1 MNIGKKLLS
10 LLTVFCLT
18 LSLVPTVALAADATS
33 IWFGYRDTHSV
44 TLNSTT
50 PYLASN
56 STQAVATQ
64 PNEATGYAY
73 FTNGTLTLHN
83 YNNSSTAGIFSG
95 YYDLTIKLEGTNS
108 IKSSDNGICTYKNL
122 TISGPG
128 SLSLTAAGNGTTVYA
143 GGTLTI
149 NNGAKVSA
157 PSGQSGQSFHV
168 DTSNGRIIITGAGT
182 EVNAIDVTY
191 KRGIVRSGTINYGED
206 KYNGTIEV
214 SDGAKLQ
221 ATQIEGTLI
230 VDGENSSLD
239 SSKNEVSSNHVKKY
253 VVSGKVTDGTSDI
266 VGASVQLC
274 STAGTA
280 NANASAVI
288 RTSTTTESGTYSFSN
303 VPAGTYTIQA
313 SKDGYTSATS
323 QSVTVES
330 ADVTDTN
337 LTLSLIKYNVYV
349 NGTQVTGLNKG
360 NVLAS
365 DTNNSGKVSYTPAGE
380 GTPAKLTLSGV
391 NLTSSGISTSE
402 PLVIELQANTT
413 NTISVSGHAINMHQ
427 DTSSS
432 KPAPLEI
439 TGTGTLNVTG
449 SSQSS
454 TLYAYGDVTINGG
467 ANVTAINTNTGLGDA
482 LDLTQHHLTISGDGT
497 TLLAQKS
504 GTAQGVA
511 AINNVNTLTVDG
523 GATLTAQSGNK
534 AVVAQQITY
543 PTGATISVDKSYNNS
558 GANLTYEFSNLS
570 NYKYM
575 KVETGSGVA
584 TTKEATPNA
593 TFTATGPDCGTLSDV
608 SNGMQYKVGEGS
620 TWESIN
626 STSKSLS
633 GLSNGSIIYIKTPGN
648 GSTTSDSDTQTITIS
663 KASVPSGLTAQAPN
677 NENSSGKIIGTAA
690 TMEYQLNGHT
700 AWNNA
705 SENEITGLA
714 AGTYNVRVKASGN
727 VLASDSVS
735 VIVPFGYGVWVGNT
749 QITSANK
756 DNVQTG
762 VTYNPDTKTLT
773 LKGATITGAA
783 NRAYTSAITDACGI
797 YSTHALTINL
807 VGSNTVKGATTS
819 EYGNYGIFVSGKLTF
834 TSSDSDGSITVSG
847 GASINNGNAWVPG
860 VYASGITV
868 NNCNVTASGG
878 TAEGDKY
885 PVSYAMSTAPTL
897 IGVEVTMAN
906 TENTEPTSTLEY
918 NKSKNSTY
926 KYLQITKK
934 TSEDTT
940 VADPVIEPESGYFT
954 GSVAVKMSCLTSGA
968 EIYYTTNGSEPT
980 TGSTEKYNTDITLN
994 DTATVKAVAVKD
1006 GKQSQIVTATFTK
1019 RADSAKTVT
1028 DVTLNLSDHKKS
1040 LTVGMSDQLT
1050 ATVKHN
1056 ETPIN
1061 DVSVTWISDNPD
1073 VATVD
1078 ASGNITAKELG
1089 KARITASV
1097 TENGTTF
1104 SDFCDVIIT
1113 AKTQVAIT
1121 FNANGGTVSP
1131 ATANT
1136 NAYGKLDSL
1145 PTPTRSGYSFDG
1157 WYTEVEGGT
1166 AVTTDTVFDST
1177 TTIYAHWT
1185 RNSSGGSHTT
1195 YYPVNTL
1202 AKSEGGSVVVSQK
1215 SASKGSAVTVTVTP
1229 ESGYQV
1235 SSVQA
1240 VDKDGKKL
1248 TLTDKGDGKYT
1259 FVMPGSKVEVSASFA
1274 QVQKPE
1280 EPSPYRDVSKDSY
1293 YYDAVQ
1299 WASNKG
1305 ITNGVADG
1313 VFAPDWICTRG
1324 QIVTFLWRSVGSPTP
1339 KTAEMP
1345 FADVAEDAYYAQ
1357 AVLWAVENGI
1367 TKGTSETT
1375 FSPDQTCTRAHAV
1388 AFLYR
1393 LVGSPAVT
1401 GSSFQDVAA
1410 DAYYNAAVA
1419 WAVQQ
1424 GITNGT
1430 SETTFSPNETCTRA
1444 QIVTFLYRM
1453 DQAK

>member
-1 MNIGKKLLS
+1 MMQKSLMELKHLTGKNTINGTSNAIYLYRETTEATSPKLTITS
-10 LLTVFCLT
+10 NQSGT
-18 LSLVPTVALAADATS
+18 LSMTS
-33 IWFGYRDTHSV
+33 S
-44 TLNSTT
+44 NASTT
-50 PYLASN
+50 VYVDSDITINGSAKVN
-56 STQAVATQ
+56 ATI
-64 PNEATGYAY
+64 
-73 FTNGTLTLHN
+73 NGTAQAIHSPNGNIIIEGTAEVIATNEH
-83 YNNSSTAGIFSG
+83 STTS
-95 YYDLTIKLEGTNS
+95 TTNS
-108 IKSSDNGICTYKNL
+108 IAVL
-122 TISGPG
+122 
-128 SLSLTAAGNGTTVYA
+128 V
-143 GGTLTI
+143 
-149 NNGAKVSA
+149 GADSK
-157 PSGQSGQSFHV
+157 PF
-168 DTSNGRIIITGAGT
+168 
-182 EVNAIDVTY
+182 
-191 KRGIVRSGTINYGED
+191 
-206 KYNGTIEV
+206 GTIEV
-214 SDGAKLQ
+214 KDSASLKAQGHGKALGCTTFTYPANGYVAKGSTDYEPTNLGEYLSNNL
-221 ATQIEGTLI
+221 ATY
-230 VDGENSSLD
+230 
-239 SSKNEVSSNHVKKY
+239 KY
-253 VVSGKVTDGTSDI
+253 VEVKPGDTTPTPTVTS
-266 VGASVQLC
+266 
-274 STAGTA
+274 
-280 NANASAVI
+280 
-288 RTSTTTESGTYSFSN
+288 
-303 VPAGTYTIQA
+303 
-313 SKDGYTSATS
+313 
-323 QSVTVES
+323 
-330 ADVTDTN
+330 
-337 LTLSLIKYNVYV
+337 
-349 NGTQVTGLNKG
+349 
-360 NVLAS
+360 
-365 DTNNSGKVSYTPAGE
+365 
-380 GTPAKLTLSGV
+380 
-391 NLTSSGISTSE
+391 
-402 PLVIELQANTT
+402 
-413 NTISVSGHAINMHQ
+413 
-427 DTSSS
+427 
-432 KPAPLEI
+432 
-439 TGTGTLNVTG
+439 
-449 SSQSS
+449 
-454 TLYAYGDVTINGG
+454 
-467 ANVTAINTNTGLGDA
+467 
-482 LDLTQHHLTISGDGT
+482 
-497 TLLAQKS
+497 
-504 GTAQGVA
+504 
-511 AINNVNTLTVDG
+511 
-523 GATLTAQSGNK
+523 
-534 AVVAQQITY
+534 
-543 PTGATISVDKSYNNS
+543 
-558 GANLTYEFSNLS
+558 
-570 NYKYM
+570 
-575 KVETGSGVA
+575 
-584 TTKEATPNA
+584 
-593 TFTATGPDCGTLSDV
+593 
-608 SNGMQYKVGEGS
+608 
-620 TWESIN
+620 
-626 STSKSLS
+626 
-633 GLSNGSIIYIKTPGN
+633 
-648 GSTTSDSDTQTITIS
+648 
-663 KASVPSGLTAQAPN
+663 
-677 NENSSGKIIGTAA
+677 
-690 TMEYQLNGHT
+690 
-700 AWNNA
+700 
-705 SENEITGLA
+705 
-714 AGTYNVRVKASGN
+714 
-727 VLASDSVS
+727 
-735 VIVPFGYGVWVGNT
+735 YGVWVGET
-749 QITSANK
+749 EVTSVNK
-756 DNVQTG
+756 DNVLGNASTSS
-762 VTYNPDTKTLT
+762 VNANVSYDPATKTLT

-783 NRAYTSAITDACGI
+783 NRAYTSAINDACGI

-807 VGSNTVKGATTS
+807 VGSNTVSGAETS
-819 EYGNYGIFVSGKLTF
+819 PYGNYGIFVSGKLTF
-834 TSSDSDGSITVSG
+834 TSDRNGSIIVSG
-847 GASINNGNAWVPG
+847 GASTNIGNAWVRG

-885 PVSYAMSTAPTL
+885 SVSYAMSTAPTL

-906 TENTEPTSTLEY
+906 MENTEPTSTLEY

-1104 SDFCDVIIT
+1104 SDFCDVIVT
-1113 AKTQVAIT
+1113 AKTQVAVT

-1157 WYTEVEGGT
+1157 WYTEAEGGT

-1195 YYPVNTL
+1195 YYPVNTP
-1202 AKSEGGSVVVSQK
+1202 AKSEGGSVVVSPK
-1215 SASKGSAVTVTVTP
+1215 SPSKGATVTVTVTP

-1248 TLTDKGDGKYT
+1248 TLTDKGDGKYS

-1280 EPSPYRDVSKDSY
+1280 ETSPYRDVSKDSY

-1305 ITNGVADG
+1305 ITNGVSDG
-1313 VFAPDWICTRG
+1313 VFAPDWVCTRG

-1388 AFLYR
+1388 AF
-1393 LVGSPAVT
+1393 V
-1401 GSSFQDVAA
+1401 
-1410 DAYYNAAVA
+1410 
-1419 WAVQQ
+1419 
-1424 GITNGT
+1424 
-1430 SETTFSPNETCTRA
+1430 
-1444 QIVTFLYRM
+1444 YRM
-1453 DQAK
+1453 DESTEDPPKIIKDLQ

>member
-18 LSLVPTVALAADATS
+18 LSLVPTVALAADATR

>member
-1 MNIGKKLLS
+1 MMQKSLMELKHLTGKNTINGTSNAIYLYRETTEATSPKLTITS
-10 LLTVFCLT
+10 NQSGT
-18 LSLVPTVALAADATS
+18 LSMTS
-33 IWFGYRDTHSV
+33 S
-44 TLNSTT
+44 NASTT
-50 PYLASN
+50 VYVDSDITINGSAKVN
-56 STQAVATQ
+56 ATI
-64 PNEATGYAY
+64 
-73 FTNGTLTLHN
+73 NGTAQAIHSPNGNIIIEGTAEVIATNEH
-83 YNNSSTAGIFSG
+83 STTS
-95 YYDLTIKLEGTNS
+95 TTNS
-108 IKSSDNGICTYKNL
+108 IAVL
-122 TISGPG
+122 
-128 SLSLTAAGNGTTVYA
+128 V
-143 GGTLTI
+143 
-149 NNGAKVSA
+149 GADSK
-157 PSGQSGQSFHV
+157 PF
-168 DTSNGRIIITGAGT
+168 
-182 EVNAIDVTY
+182 
-191 KRGIVRSGTINYGED
+191 
-206 KYNGTIEV
+206 GTIEV
-214 SDGAKLQ
+214 KDSASLKAQGHGKALGCTTFTYPANGYVAKGSTDYEPTNLGEYLSNNL
-221 ATQIEGTLI
+221 ATY
-230 VDGENSSLD
+230 
-239 SSKNEVSSNHVKKY
+239 KY
-253 VVSGKVTDGTSDI
+253 VEVKPGDTTPTPTVTS
-266 VGASVQLC
+266 
-274 STAGTA
+274 
-280 NANASAVI
+280 
-288 RTSTTTESGTYSFSN
+288 
-303 VPAGTYTIQA
+303 
-313 SKDGYTSATS
+313 
-323 QSVTVES
+323 
-330 ADVTDTN
+330 
-337 LTLSLIKYNVYV
+337 
-349 NGTQVTGLNKG
+349 
-360 NVLAS
+360 
-365 DTNNSGKVSYTPAGE
+365 
-380 GTPAKLTLSGV
+380 
-391 NLTSSGISTSE
+391 
-402 PLVIELQANTT
+402 
-413 NTISVSGHAINMHQ
+413 
-427 DTSSS
+427 
-432 KPAPLEI
+432 
-439 TGTGTLNVTG
+439 
-449 SSQSS
+449 
-454 TLYAYGDVTINGG
+454 
-467 ANVTAINTNTGLGDA
+467 
-482 LDLTQHHLTISGDGT
+482 
-497 TLLAQKS
+497 
-504 GTAQGVA
+504 
-511 AINNVNTLTVDG
+511 
-523 GATLTAQSGNK
+523 
-534 AVVAQQITY
+534 
-543 PTGATISVDKSYNNS
+543 
-558 GANLTYEFSNLS
+558 
-570 NYKYM
+570 
-575 KVETGSGVA
+575 
-584 TTKEATPNA
+584 
-593 TFTATGPDCGTLSDV
+593 
-608 SNGMQYKVGEGS
+608 
-620 TWESIN
+620 
-626 STSKSLS
+626 
-633 GLSNGSIIYIKTPGN
+633 
-648 GSTTSDSDTQTITIS
+648 
-663 KASVPSGLTAQAPN
+663 
-677 NENSSGKIIGTAA
+677 
-690 TMEYQLNGHT
+690 
-700 AWNNA
+700 
-705 SENEITGLA
+705 
-714 AGTYNVRVKASGN
+714 
-727 VLASDSVS
+727 
-735 VIVPFGYGVWVGNT
+735 YGVWVGET
-749 QITSANK
+749 EVTSVNK
-756 DNVQTG
+756 DNVLGNASTSS
-762 VTYNPDTKTLT
+762 VNANVSYDPATKTLT

-783 NRAYTSAITDACGI
+783 NRAYTSAINDACGI

-807 VGSNTVKGATTS
+807 VGSNTVSGAETS
-819 EYGNYGIFVSGKLTF
+819 PYGNYGIFVSGKLTF
-834 TSSDSDGSITVSG
+834 TSDRNGSIIVSG
-847 GASINNGNAWVPG
+847 GASTNNGNAWVPG

-885 PVSYAMSTAPTL
+885 SVSYAMSTAPTL

-906 TENTEPTSTLEY
+906 MENTEPTSTLEY

-1104 SDFCDVIIT
+1104 SDFCDVIVT
-1113 AKTQVAIT
+1113 AKTQVAVT

-1157 WYTEVEGGT
+1157 WYTEAEGGT

-1195 YYPVNTL
+1195 YYPVNTP
-1202 AKSEGGSVVVSQK
+1202 AKSEGGSVVVSPK
-1215 SASKGSAVTVTVTP
+1215 SPSKGATVTVTVTP

-1248 TLTDKGDGKYT
+1248 TLTDKGDGKYS

-1280 EPSPYRDVSKDSY
+1280 ETSPYRDVSKDSY

-1305 ITNGVADG
+1305 ITNGVSDG
-1313 VFAPDWICTRG
+1313 VFAPDWVCTRG

-1393 LVGSPAVT
+1393 LAGSPAVT
-1401 GSSFQDVAA
+1401 GSSFQDVDA

-1430 SETTFSPNETCTRA
+1430 SETTFSPDKTCTRA

>member
-33 IWFGYRDTHSV
+33 VTVYGVQMVSSDGSTTYYKNGSNGNKGSLIGNSSDYNAKYEPNTHTL
-44 TLNSTT
+44 TLNNYQGGSIYSTGDLT
-50 PYLASN
+50 ILLVGINTITSSSSSN
-56 STQAVATQ
+56 GIMIGSERARNANLVIS
-64 PNEATGYAY
+64 GS
-73 FTNGTLTLHN
+73 GTLTLTSSSNGSTIYVSN
-83 YNNSSTAGIFSG
+83 Y
-95 YYDLTIKLEGTNS
+95 LTIKDGATVTSKGGT
-108 IKSSDNGICTYKNL
+108 
-122 TISGPG
+122 SGQ
-128 SLSLTAAGNGTTVYA
+128 AIHA
-143 GGTLTI
+143 GGGKI
-149 NNGAKVSA
+149 VI
-157 PSGQSGQSFHV
+157 Q
-168 DTSNGRIIITGAGT
+168 DSNTA
-182 EVNAIDVTY
+182 VNAVNGSS
-191 KRGIVRSGTINYGED
+191 RGVIRSGVPGNYGTVEI
-206 KYNGTIEV
+206 N
-214 SDGAKLQ
+214 DGAKLT
-221 ATQIEGTLI
+221 ASHIDGTLVI
-230 VDGENSSLD
+230 NGQNGDLSN
-239 SSKNEVSSNHVKKY
+239 NEASAPAITKY
-253 VVSGKVTDGTSDI
+253 TISGKIIDETNQPI
-266 VGASVQLC
+266 AKASVQLAP
-274 STAGTA
+274 TGTA
-280 NANASAVI
+280 AIPAVMTDSDGKYTI
-288 RTSTTTESGTYSFSN
+288 EN

-313 SKDGYTSATS
+313 SKDGYTSSTS
-323 QSVTVES
+323 RSVTVES

-349 NGTQVTGLNKG
+349 NGTQVTGINKD
-360 NVLAS
+360 NVLNDS
-365 DTNNSGKVSYTPAGE
+365 DQTVKYTPASE
-380 GTPAKLTLSGV
+380 DGTTPQKLTLNGANIVNGSNNGIKAFSDLTITLSGSNV
-391 NLTSSGISTSE
+391 ISG
-402 PLVIELQANTT
+402 
-413 NTISVSGHAINMHQ
+413 SGHAINM
-427 DTSSS
+427 TNGALTIIGPGSLEASSDS
-432 KPAPLEI
+432 GQ
-439 TGTGTLNVTG
+439 TTVYTD
-449 SSQSS
+449 
-454 TLYAYGDVTINGG
+454 GDVTIKGG
-467 ANVTAINTNTGLGDA
+467 AKITATNTSSGNGDVFDLGDSKHNLTITGNGTQVTA
-482 LDLTQHHLTISGDGT
+482 
-497 TLLAQKS
+497 QKTE
-504 GTAQGVA
+504 GNEV
-511 AINNVNTLTVDG
+511 AINHVATLTVND
-523 GATLTAQSGNK
+523 GATLTAQSNGTAISCDTFTRGVGYTVNVD
-534 AVVAQQITY
+534 ATNY
-543 PTGATISVDKSYNNS
+543 DGSGATANYQDNS
-558 GANLTYEFSNLS
+558 RTA
-570 NYKYM
+570 YKY
-575 KVETGSGVA
+575 VEV
-584 TTKEATPNA
+584 K
-593 TFTATGPDCGTLSDV
+593 
-608 SNGMQYKVGEGS
+608 
-620 TWESIN
+620 
-626 STSKSLS
+626 
-633 GLSNGSIIYIKTPGN
+633 PGN
-648 GSTTSDSDTQTITIS
+648 T
-663 KASVPSGLTAQAPN
+663 PS
-677 NENSSGKIIGTAA
+677 
-690 TMEYQLNGHT
+690 
-700 AWNNA
+700 
-705 SENEITGLA
+705 
-714 AGTYNVRVKASGN
+714 AGTS
-727 VLASDSVS
+727 
-735 VIVPFGYGVWVGNT
+735 YGVWVGNT
-749 QITSANK
+749 KVTS
-756 DNVQTG
+756 DNASNVLSDGQ
-762 VTYNPDTKTLT
+762 VSYDPATKTLT
-773 LKGATITGAA
+773 LNGANVTGAE
-783 NRAYTSAITDACGI
+783 NRAYTSAINDACGI

-807 VGSNTVKGATTS
+807 VGSNTVSGAETS
-819 EYGNYGIFVSGKLTF
+819 LYGNYGIFVSGKLTF
-834 TSSDSDGSITVSG
+834 TSSDSDGSLTVSG
-847 GASINNGNAWVPG
+847 GESNNKGNAWVPG
-860 VYASGITV
+860 IYASGITV
-868 NNCNVTASGG
+868 NNCNVIASGG
-878 TAEGDKY
+878 TAKKDKY

-897 IGVEVTMAN
+897 IGVEVTKAN
-906 TENTEPTSTLEY
+906 TANTEPTSTLEY

-934 TSEDTT
+934 TNADTT
-940 VADPVIEPESGYFT
+940 VADPVIEPESGYFI
-954 GSVAVKMSCLTSGA
+954 GSVAVKMSCLTNGA
-968 EIYYTTNGSEPT
+968 TIYYTTDGSDPGSST
-980 TGSTEKYNTDITLN
+980 T
-994 DTATVKAVAVKD
+994 
-1006 GKQSQIVTATFTK
+1006 KQSYNASVTITQNTTIKAIAISGENKSNVVTSAFTK
-1019 RADSAKTVT
+1019 RTDGAGTVT
-1028 DVTLNLSDHKKS
+1028 NVTLNLSDQQKT
-1040 LTVGMSDQLT
+1040 LTVGTSDKLT
-1050 ATVKHN
+1050 ATVKHDAS
-1056 ETPIN
+1056 EIKGLT
-1061 DVSVTWISDNPD
+1061 VTWISDNPD

-1104 SDFCDVIIT
+1104 SDFWDVIVT

-1136 NAYGKLDSL
+1136 NAYGKLDNL

-1157 WYTEVEGGT
+1157 WYTTAEDGT
-1166 AVTTDTVFDST
+1166 AVTTDTVFDND

-1202 AKSEGGSVVVSQK
+1202 AKSEGGSVVVSTK

-1248 TLTDKGDGKYT
+1248 TLTDKGDGKYS

-1280 EPSPYRDVSKDSY
+1280 ETSPYRDVSKDSY

-1430 SETTFSPNETCTRA
+1430 SETTFSPDETCTRA

>member
-1 MNIGKKLLS
+1 
-10 LLTVFCLT
+10 
-18 LSLVPTVALAADATS
+18 
-33 IWFGYRDTHSV
+33 
-44 TLNSTT
+44 
-50 PYLASN
+50 
-56 STQAVATQ
+56 
-64 PNEATGYAY
+64 
-73 FTNGTLTLHN
+73 
-83 YNNSSTAGIFSG
+83 
-95 YYDLTIKLEGTNS
+95 
-108 IKSSDNGICTYKNL
+108 
-122 TISGPG
+122 
-128 SLSLTAAGNGTTVYA
+128 
-143 GGTLTI
+143 
-149 NNGAKVSA
+149 
-157 PSGQSGQSFHV
+157 
-168 DTSNGRIIITGAGT
+168 
-182 EVNAIDVTY
+182 
-191 KRGIVRSGTINYGED
+191 
-206 KYNGTIEV
+206 
-214 SDGAKLQ
+214 
-221 ATQIEGTLI
+221 
-230 VDGENSSLD
+230 
-239 SSKNEVSSNHVKKY
+239 
-253 VVSGKVTDGTSDI
+253 
-266 VGASVQLC
+266 
-274 STAGTA
+274 
-280 NANASAVI
+280 
-288 RTSTTTESGTYSFSN
+288 
-303 VPAGTYTIQA
+303 
-313 SKDGYTSATS
+313 
-323 QSVTVES
+323 
-330 ADVTDTN
+330 
-337 LTLSLIKYNVYV
+337 
-349 NGTQVTGLNKG
+349 
-360 NVLAS
+360 
-365 DTNNSGKVSYTPAGE
+365 
-380 GTPAKLTLSGV
+380 
-391 NLTSSGISTSE
+391 
-402 PLVIELQANTT
+402 
-413 NTISVSGHAINMHQ
+413 
-427 DTSSS
+427 
-432 KPAPLEI
+432 
-439 TGTGTLNVTG
+439 
-449 SSQSS
+449 
-454 TLYAYGDVTINGG
+454 
-467 ANVTAINTNTGLGDA
+467 
-482 LDLTQHHLTISGDGT
+482 
-497 TLLAQKS
+497 
-504 GTAQGVA
+504 
-511 AINNVNTLTVDG
+511 
-523 GATLTAQSGNK
+523 
-534 AVVAQQITY
+534 
-543 PTGATISVDKSYNNS
+543 
-558 GANLTYEFSNLS
+558 
-570 NYKYM
+570 
-575 KVETGSGVA
+575 
-584 TTKEATPNA
+584 
-593 TFTATGPDCGTLSDV
+593 
-608 SNGMQYKVGEGS
+608 
-620 TWESIN
+620 
-626 STSKSLS
+626 
-633 GLSNGSIIYIKTPGN
+633 
-648 GSTTSDSDTQTITIS
+648 
-663 KASVPSGLTAQAPN
+663 
-677 NENSSGKIIGTAA
+677 
-690 TMEYQLNGHT
+690 MEYQLNGHT